1 MNRHVTLMERDGQPA
16 ESIANSAPASGRKIS
31 AAELE
36 RMFTDPDPRQ
46 QLSRTFDRLAMRVG
60 IALLLWSRDRTLH
73 GTADAVEHVR
83 IRQGI
88 RAAEARE
95 HALRREFPHH
105 FI

>member
-1 MNRHVTLMERDGQPA
+1 
-16 ESIANSAPASGRKIS
+16 
-31 AAELE
+31 
-36 RMFTDPDPRQ
+36 
-46 QLSRTFDRLAMRVG
+46 MRVG
-60 IALLLWSRDRTLH
+60 IALLLWSRDRTQH
-73 GTADAVEHVR
+73 GTDSAAEHLR

>member
-1 MNRHVTLMERDGQPA
+1 MNRHVTLMEPDAQPA
-16 ESIANSAPASGRKIS
+16 APTARSAPASDRKIS

-36 RMFTDPDPRQ
+36 RLFTEPDPRQ
-46 QLSRTFDRLAMRVG
+46 LPRTFDRLAMRVG
-60 IALLLWSRDRTLH
+60 IALLLWSRDRTQH
-73 GTADAVEHVR
+73 GTPNAAEHLRV
-83 IRQGI
+83 RQGI